1 MDKGLFSK
9 GGSGHSVRT
18 IGSSH
23 HSKSVGSFHNG
34 YVRGIGHTMPES
46 TSGLQHNASPSL
58 CQKIILIILIIF
70 KVSCVLLC

>member
-1 MDKGLFSK
+1 MDVGLFSK

-34 YVRGIGHTMPES
+34 YVRGIGHTIPES
-46 TSGLQHNASPSL
+46 TSGLQHNA
-58 CQKIILIILIIF
+58 KIEKKINELQNKF
-70 KVSCVLLC
+70 YNTKSDD